1 MPRGRKPIGER
12 PLTST
17 ERVHRARQAR
27 PRTEELYRAVARVLL
42 RGIAEGWISKSQARD
57 ELLFELEGVWVGPS
71 KRHLTKAEREAL
83 ADQLLGEPR

>member
-1 MPRGRKPIGER
+1 
-12 PLTST
+12 
-17 ERVHRARQAR
+17 
-27 PRTEELYRAVARVLL
+27 VLL